1 MPNSFQ
7 NDESMSVDLVVSLPE
22 ILVSVPVPAPAPLLR
37 DDDDDGERDG
47 NPPCADNRSLL
58 LRDPELRGVLP
69 LTSVALIPSSPTV
82 ACRISSKN
90 VHNPSR
96 RSEAICLPVCI
107 SASRDGGGI
116 VFRHCETIFSVGSI
130 IDDDPE
136 TLSGFRSMDEGSVA
150 DRGGLAI

>member
-1 MPNSFQ
+1 M
-7 NDESMSVDLVVSLPE
+7 VSLPE
-22 ILVSVPVPAPAPLLR
+22 ILVSAPVPAPAPLLR
-37 DDDDDGERDG
+37 DDDDGERDG
-47 NPPCADNRSLL
+47 TPPCTDNRSLL

-116 VFRHCETIFSVGSI
+116 VLRHCETISSVGCCI
-130 IDDDPE
+130 IEDDPE
-136 TLSGFRSMDEGSVA
+136 TLSGCRSMDEGNVA

>member
-116 VFRHCETIFSVGSI
+116 VFRHCVTISSVGCI
-130 IDDDPE
+130 VDDGPE
-136 TLSGFRSMDEGSVA
+136 TLSGLRSMKEGSGA
-150 DRGGLAI
+150 DRGGLPI